1 MHFLLR
7 DGLWY
12 NIPIMER
19 LRATPQSYAKKAEWI
34 ETAMAEGAHNQP
46 PKGAHFTQERWDR
59 AVDIGLLV
67 NMGPE
72 TTGQSVAD
80 LFHVGKQ
87 EIWRINKN
95 FLTYLHRN
103 CSQEIRSRFPLEA
116 MPLDKPLPQILKD
129 KRSLTRRGLLV
140 RIKEELNN
148 GVRNVRKIA
157 ENLGVSVSAVSSERQ
172 ILKEQSINLPYVF
185 NNYRK
190 NDYEIK
196 KAIEKGDIVKL
207 RRKLKSVPPA
217 YVHSRLQKY
226 DNRQPIFITVGKL
239 VRDLGLGKGNRK
251 QLIKVIEFADIPIRR
266 IALNMVKHR
275 EKNYRQAYWIIYAAH
290 TSWIRRLVEKTD
302 LLSVSEQAEIHR

>member
-103 CSQEIRSRFPLEA
+103 C
-116 MPLDKPLPQILKD
+116 
-129 KRSLTRRGLLV
+129 
-140 RIKEELNN
+140 
-148 GVRNVRKIA
+148 
-157 ENLGVSVSAVSSERQ
+157 
-172 ILKEQSINLPYVF
+172 
-185 NNYRK
+185 
-190 NDYEIK
+190 
-196 KAIEKGDIVKL
+196 
-207 RRKLKSVPPA
+207 
-217 YVHSRLQKY
+217 
-226 DNRQPIFITVGKL
+226 
-239 VRDLGLGKGNRK
+239 
-251 QLIKVIEFADIPIRR
+251 
-266 IALNMVKHR
+266 
-275 EKNYRQAYWIIYAAH
+275 
-290 TSWIRRLVEKTD
+290 
-302 LLSVSEQAEIHR
+302 